1 MGFSISEIVQGSKY
15 KNLMKYVYGW
25 GAAVVLLGAL
35 FKLQHYPGAGLML
48 LIGMITEAIIFFLS
62 AFEPIV
68 EEVDWTIVYPELA
81 GITDEVRKPKDKGG
95 VDMVMLESII
105 TSAISKSNISVKATL
120 PAEPAA
126 KKAETKPE
134 PRPVQQ
140 PQVVQQ
146 AQPVQQVMPQ
156 QPVQPVIVQQ
166 APMVGGMVFTEKF
179 NEMLEK
185 AEIGPELFMKI
196 GHGLERLSEAS
207 NGIAKISAA
216 VASTERMSE
225 NMERAS
231 EAVGKFAGNY
241 EESGALLARKAKVLA
256 DSFEKTSTQMSD
268 TGQAFSASFKDIV
281 QQAANKLSAASNNVD
296 KGVTEAGV
304 QLASMNK
311 NLAALNAAH
320 DVQLQNIQARL
331 KANDEVNKKVEEML
345 KQMLEKASEDTS
357 RYSKSVSQLAD
368 NVFRLNS
375 VYGNM
380 LSAMGT
386 LANR

>member
-1 MGFSISEIVQGSKY
+1 MGFNISEIVQGSKY

-25 GAAVVLLGAL
+25 GASVVLLGAL
-35 FKLQHYPGAGLML
+35 FKLQHYPGAGIML
-48 LIGMITEAIIFFLS
+48 LVGMITEAIIFFLS

-68 EEVDWTIVYPELA
+68 EEVDWSIVYPELA
-81 GITDEVRKPKDKGG
+81 GMTDDVRKKDKGG
-95 VDMVMLESII
+95 VDMVMLESVI
-105 TSAISKSNISVKATL
+105 TAAISKSNINVKAAPA
-120 PAEPAA
+120 PAESAPKKVEAKPAPA
-126 KKAETKPE
+126 PAP
-134 PRPVQQ
+134 
-140 PQVVQQ
+140 
-146 AQPVQQVMPQ
+146 QPVQ
-156 QPVQPVIVQQ
+156 PVVAPQPVIVQQ
-166 APMVGGMVFTEKF
+166 APMMGGMVFTEKF

-185 AEIGPELFMKI
+185 AHIGPELFMKI
-196 GHGLERLSEAS
+196 GAGLERLSDAS

-216 VASTERMSE
+216 VSATEKMSE
-225 NMERAS
+225 NMERAG
-231 EAVGKFAGNY
+231 EALGKFAGSY
-241 EESGALLARKAKVLA
+241 EESGAILSRKAKVLA
-256 DSFEKTSTQMSD
+256 DAFEKTSTEVAD
-268 TGQAFSASFKDIV
+268 TGMAFSANFKDIV
-281 QQAANKLSAASNNVD
+281 QQAANKLSNASNNVD

-304 QLASMNK
+304 QLATMNK

-345 KQMLEKASEDTS
+345 RQMLEKATEDTS

-368 NVFRLNS
+368 NVSRLNS